1 MEKRRNDDSTEALIH
16 SFTGCIAYSIRIFAP
31 LLRVKKPTILAISVN
46 RVHHPN
52 IAERPFHLP
61 ISGNMSPLLNLCSSQ
76 APSRPQVPTR
86 AQSATLPMHS
96 AMSTAPSHRS
106 SSKGKSLIRPHHRF
120 QPMLPPVILIRNT
133 RDVDPQLIIITTIPA
148 ALAIFPE
155 PPVTSLADLYL
166 TAVIRT
172 ALCAVVV
179 HAAVA
184 AQSVVVC

>member
-1 MEKRRNDDSTEALIH
+1 M
-16 SFTGCIAYSIRIFAP
+16 YSVWHTYLGIFAP
-31 LLRVKKPTILAISVN
+31 TKDKQTPPYLQYQLTESTTQISTSDPSTFRYRETCPSLSSYAHLQPIHVPKSHP
-46 RVHHPN
+46 VHSP
-52 IAERPFHLP
+52 RPFQSIAQCP
-61 ISGNMSPLLNLCSSQ
+61 QP
-76 APSRPQVPTR
+76 PSN
-86 AQSATLPMHS
+86 SF
-96 AMSTAPSHRS
+96 
-106 SSKGKSLIRPHHRF
+106 SSKEKSPIRLHHRL
-120 QPMLPPVILIRNT
+120 QPMLLPVILIRNT

>member
-1 MEKRRNDDSTEALIH
+1 M
-16 SFTGCIAYSIRIFAP
+16 SIP
-31 LLRVKKPTILAISVN
+31 
-46 RVHHPN
+46 
-52 IAERPFHLP
+52 
-61 ISGNMSPLLNLCSSQ
+61 LNLC
-76 APSRPQVPTR
+76 PSPAHPRPQVPPR
-86 AQSATLPMHS
+86 AQSATLPIHS
-96 AMSTAPSHRS
+96 AMSTAPLSQLQFKRKITDKAPPQASTHA
-106 SSKGKSLIRPHHRF
+106 
-120 QPMLPPVILIRNT
+120 PPVVLIRNT

-155 PPVTSLADLYL
+155 PPITSLADLYL